1 VGGVQTFLPYPDF
14 VESARVLD
22 QARLGKQRVEA
33 LQVLRAV
40 TLPGYGWQ
48 SHPAIAM
55 WRGHRTALTAYAL
68 AITDEWIAQGHSD
81 TVRPQVLEFAPAL
94 GDAGLG
100 DHRDRDAGHASAA
113 VSVAD
118 DLPSWLGDD
127 AVHRSHRSKLVQKE
141 PEWYRGR
148 FPGVPDDLDY
158 VWPGADAGML
168 APTDDAALSAT
179 RRAWVVRPGDERTGD
194 DWRRAGVVTISESS
208 PRGRTTPAWTA
219 QREAF
224 AHLGEGEL
232 VAVPDAGQRSFS
244 LGRLVGDA
252 VSAQD
257 DDRAPVL
264 LRRVEWEG
272 QEVRRQDLPDPALAQ
287 DTRSLFPL
295 ALA

>member
-1 VGGVQTFLPYPDF
+1 MQTFLPYPDF
-14 VESARVLD
+14 VESAQVLD

-68 AITDEWIAQGHSD
+68 AITDEWIAQGHAD
-81 TVRPQVLEFAPAL
+81 TVRPQVLEFAPVL
-94 GDAGLG
+94 GD
-100 DHRDRDAGHASAA
+100 
-113 VSVAD
+113 VVAD
-118 DLPSWLGDD
+118 PRTGTEPGRPAAAAALVTADLPRWLGDD

-141 PEWYRGR
+141 AEWYRGR

-158 VWPGADAGML
+158 VWPGADPGTAP
-168 APTDDAALSAT
+168 PTDDAALSST
-179 RRAWVVRPGDERTGD
+179 RRAWVVRPGDAQTGD
-194 DWRRAGVVTISESS
+194 DWRRAGVVTVAESS
-208 PRGRTTPAWTA
+208 SRGRTTPAWTT
-219 QREAF
+219 QRDAF
-224 AHLGEGEL
+224 AALGEGEV
-232 VAVPDAGQRSFS
+232 VAVPDAGQQSFS

-252 VSAQD
+252 VAAQD

-264 LRRVEWEG
+264 LRRVEWDAL
-272 QEVRRQDLPDPALAQ
+272 EVRRHELPDPALAQ
-287 DTRSLFPL
+287 DTRTVFPL

>member
-1 VGGVQTFLPYPDF
+1 VQTFLPYPDF
-14 VESARVLD
+14 VESAQVLD

-68 AITDEWIAQGHSD
+68 AITDEWIAQGHAD
-81 TVRPQVLEFAPAL
+81 TVRPQLLEFAPAL
-94 GDAGLG
+94 GDEP
-100 DHRDRDAGHASAA
+100 RPDAGRASASA
-113 VSVAD
+113 LVAA

-148 FPGVPDDLDY
+148 FPGVPEDLDY

-168 APTDDAALSAT
+168 PPTDDAALSAP
-179 RRAWVVRPGDERTGD
+179 RRAWVVRPGGARTGD
-194 DWRRAGVVTISESS
+194 DWRRAGVVTIAESS

-224 AHLGEGEL
+224 AHLDEGEL
-232 VAVPDAGQRSFS
+232 VAVPDAEQGSFS

-264 LRRVEWEG
+264 LRRVEWEDR
-272 QEVRRQDLPDPALAQ
+272 EVRRQDLPDPALAQ

>member
-1 VGGVQTFLPYPDF
+1 VQTFLPYPDF

-94 GDAGLG
+94 GDSA
-100 DHRDRDAGHASAA
+100 HASASA
-113 VSVAD
+113 LVAA

-158 VWPGADAGML
+158 VWPGADEGTL

-179 RRAWVVRPGDERTGD
+179 RRAWVVRPGDARTGD

-208 PRGRTTPAWTA
+208 PRGRTTSAWTA

-232 VAVPDAGQRSFS
+232 VAVPDAGHGSFA

-257 DDRAPVL
+257 DDRAAVL
-264 LRRVEWEG
+264 LRRVEWDG